1 MPPGLCP
8 RHHERCR
15 RAPVRVCIPLP
26 GCRGTAGRKVP
37 FVRRTRVTPPY
48 LSPRCRL
55 ELNEVLSDNLCV
67 SRLIFRFL
75 EIRFGSDLLHAPVRS
90 KPALLK
96 IRVEV
101 RLVTGKFAA
110 LKAENNALLPGALA
124 RPRSSDTCSPLAGI
138 PCSSFR

>member
-48 LSPRCRL
+48 LSPRCRV

-75 EIRFGSDLLHAPVRS
+75 EIRFTESRKQRP
-90 KPALLK
+90 
-96 IRVEV
+96 
-101 RLVTGKFAA
+101 FAWSI
-110 LKAENNALLPGALA
+110 GATPQFGYLQ
-124 RPRSSDTCSPLAGI
+124 SPCRHPLQFV
-138 PCSSFR
+138 SLN